1 MESLTNG
8 INVNSP
14 APLVAFEEDFNF
26 SKRSFDIIP
35 LHRKFWRLKKFDGKK
50 LEGSKCRFWS
60 KYFWLE
66 IIVAQKGTIIET
78 TF

>member
-50 LEGSKCRFWS
+50 LEG
-60 KYFWLE
+60 
-66 IIVAQKGTIIET
+66 
-78 TF
+78 